1 MSKNQTGKIILMR
14 QFICTACMLFILTGV
29 SLYAD
34 EAIEDI
40 YKTTDKEE
48 EQKQFVIKLNQDNRK
63 IDLAIDNTK
72 LLIDRSRSKPYV
84 PELYM
89 RMAELYIE
97 KSKIVYFIQRE
108 KNGNQKESSLN
119 KFEYEVFKTK
129 AVEIYQRILD
139 HYPDYPDR
147 DKVYFFMAHEQR
159 ELNNIDEMVNCYKT
173 LIKNH
178 PKSNYIPEAYLL
190 LGDYYFAQQELEL
203 STDHYKKVLDYPKSP
218 AVAIARYKLAWCFI
232 NAVDYENAIKL
243 FEEAVRDIEANK
255 ELDVDTYRHVDV
267 RLESLIDM
275 AYCYPEYYK
284 NSTPEEAL
292 DYFKRYSWSRQSYT
306 IVMEKLANRYFAKKK
321 WEIAATLY
329 RELCDI
335 RQDPEKL
342 LEYCNSI
349 FECVQA
355 IGTYDSA
362 DRDVDIIVK
371 ALKRQKY
378 STNVEESQKEK
389 DIEKYEAYARNI
401 VTHLHDR
408 ARKTKSKESFKIAG
422 AAYKNYLEFFEG
434 SPVRADMQK
443 NYAEALF
450 SAEEYL
456 EAGKAY
462 EKIFNTIKLDPQDK
476 QEKLYS
482 AVISYY
488 NALKDKEHL
497 NNYEIT
503 YARQGM
509 RATGKMYASS
519 YPQSPVISDVLFNVA
534 WVAYDA
540 GMNDKAVEELTDFI
554 DKYPEGDS
562 AKAAVH
568 LVLDIYNMDEN
579 YKGLYEYGEKIL
591 ANDRITDSKF
601 KQEIAGIVKNADSKI
616 VSSMT
621 LAAVDNWDQG
631 KKELLS
637 IADDEASS
645 GMGEQALNALVVSAV
660 EKNDYETLFTAG
672 ESLIRKF
679 PESPRSKETMN
690 RMIETSYKIG
700 QFRLLV
706 EYMES
711 FLTLEP
717 KHKSSA
723 DFLSQAAKIR
733 ESFGQY
739 DMANKHYLAL
749 LNHPLY
755 SKKDQ
760 EEVVFSIA
768 GNAIKGNNYDEAL
781 SILKNRYASLGT
793 TGKIHADAIIAWIY
807 SQKNENENAKRY
819 YANALKS
826 YEKGLGKKDSAMND
840 AVARIVFAEVNRLE
854 GRYYALK
861 LVDSIDNAIV
871 KQKTD
876 LLTELEKKYEQ
887 VISYQSPEWALKA
900 CYQTALLNFEFASFL
915 KNAPLP
921 ELTEEEKQAYMA
933 AINQKASG
941 YSKKGDQYMETCSE
955 LSRKWEI
962 CDPQMV
968 AYYQPEYRSDTQG
981 KTFKI
986 FNGRISD
993 SQVGKESFSD
1003 QQLRAIYDSLYRK
1016 SGQVVSLIALS
1027 KAYIN
1032 KRDFGQA
1039 ILVTRSMMENVPD
1052 KDKRTESTLFTIL
1065 GVCHLYM
1072 GEDTLAR
1079 DEFKH
1084 ALNLDKDSMEAKIN
1098 LAGLYSHYGHKDKAM
1113 AMKAEINAS
1122 GNIGSSEL
1130 IHPKAKEYY
1139 YADMRTTKN

>member
-1 MSKNQTGKIILMR
+1 MSKNRREKSIMMR
-14 QFICTACMLFILTGV
+14 RIFCASCILFILTGL

-97 KSKIVYFIQRE
+97 KSKIVYFIQKE
-108 KNGNQKESSLN
+108 KIGNQKESSLS
-119 KFEYEVFKTK
+119 KFEYEVFKTR
-129 AVEIYQRILD
+129 AIEIYQRILD

-147 DKVYFFMAHEQR
+147 DKVYFFMAHEHR
-159 ELNNIDEMVNCYKT
+159 ELGNIDEMVNCYKT

-178 PKSNYIPEAYLL
+178 PNSIYIPEAYLL

-203 STDHYKKVLDYPKSP
+203 STEHYKKVLDYPKSP

-232 NAVDYENAIKL
+232 NAVDYEKAIKL
-243 FEEAVRDIEANK
+243 FEEAVMDIEASK

-284 NSTPEEAL
+284 NSTPEEAVN
-292 DYFKRYSWSRQSYT
+292 YFKRYSWSRQSYT
-306 IVMEKLANRYFAKKK
+306 IVMEKLANRYFAKRK
-321 WEIAATLY
+321 WEMAATLY

-362 DRDVDIIVK
+362 DKDVEIIVK
-371 ALKRQKY
+371 ALKKQKY
-378 STNVEESQKEK
+378 SINVEESQKK
-389 DIEKYEAYARNI
+389 RDIEKYEAYARNI

-422 AAYKNYLEFFEG
+422 AAYKSYLEFFEE
-434 SPVRADMQK
+434 SPVSADMLK

-462 EKIFNTIKLDPQDK
+462 EKIYNTVKLDPQDK
-476 QEKLYS
+476 QDKLYS

-519 YPQSPVISDVLFNVA
+519 YPQSPVIADVLFNVA

-540 GMNDKAVEELTDFI
+540 GMNDKAVEELTAFI
-554 DKYPEGDS
+554 EKYPEGES

-568 LVLDIYNMDEN
+568 LVLDIHNMDEN

-591 ANDRITDSKF
+591 ANNRITDSKF
-601 KQEIAGIVKNADSKI
+601 KQEIAAIVKNADTKI

-621 LAAVDNWDQG
+621 LKAVDNWDQG
-631 KKELLS
+631 KKELLT
-637 IADDEASS
+637 IADDKASS
-645 GMGEQALNALVVSAV
+645 GMGEQALNALIVSAV
-660 EKNDYETLFTAG
+660 EKNDYETFFTAG
-672 ESLIRKF
+672 ESLINKF
-679 PESPRSKETMN
+679 PESPRSKETMG

-700 QFRLLV
+700 QFRLMV
-706 EYMES
+706 EYMEL
-711 FLTLEP
+711 FLRLDP
-717 KHKSSA
+717 DHKSSA

-733 ESFGQY
+733 EIFGQY
-739 DMANKHYLAL
+739 DMANRHYLTL

-760 EEVVFSIA
+760 EEVIFSIA
-768 GNAIKGNNYDEAL
+768 ENAVKSNNYTEAL
-781 SILKNRYASLGT
+781 SILQNRYANLGA
-793 TGKIHADAIIAWIY
+793 TGKIHADAIMAWIY
-807 SQKNENENAKRY
+807 DQKNERENADRF

-826 YEKGLGKKDSAMND
+826 YEKGLGKKDPAMND
-840 AVARIVFAEVNRLE
+840 AVARIVFTEVKKLE
-854 GRYYALK
+854 DRYYALK
-861 LVDSIDNAIV
+861 LEGSIDNAIV

-876 LLTELEKKYEQ
+876 LLTDLEKRYEQ

-921 ELTEEEKQAYMA
+921 ELTEEEKKAYIA
-933 AINQKASG
+933 AIDEKASA
-941 YSKKGDQYMETCSE
+941 YTKKGNEYMDTSAE

-962 CDPQMV
+962 CDPMMV
-968 AYYQPEYRSDTQG
+968 AYYQPDYRSDTQG

-986 FNGRISD
+986 FNGRIS
-993 SQVGKESFSD
+993 SSLVGKEGLSD
-1003 QQLRAIYDSLYRK
+1003 QQLRPIYDALYRK
-1016 SGQVVSLIALS
+1016 SGQVSGLMALS
-1027 KAYIN
+1027 KAYIS
-1032 KRDFGQA
+1032 KGDFGQA
-1039 ILVTRSMMENVPD
+1039 ILVTKSMMENVPD
-1052 KDKRTESTLFTIL
+1052 KDKRTESILFTML
-1065 GVCHLYM
+1065 GLCHLYT

-1079 DEFKH
+1079 DEFKQ
-1084 ALNLDKDSMEAKIN
+1084 ALKLDKDSVEAKIN
-1098 LAGLYSHYGHKDKAM
+1098 LAGLYSYYGHRDKAM
-1113 AMKAEINAS
+1113 AMKTEINAS
-1122 GNIGSSEL
+1122 DIASPEL

-1139 YADMRTTKN
+1139 YADTRTTKN

>member
-1 MSKNQTGKIILMR
+1 MSKNRRKKSIMMRRII
-14 QFICTACMLFILTGV
+14 CASCMLFILTGV

-97 KSKIVYFIQRE
+97 KSKIVYFIQKE
-108 KNGNQKESSLN
+108 KIGNQKETSLS
-119 KFEYEVFKTK
+119 KFEYEVFKTR
-129 AVEIYQRILD
+129 AIEIYQRILD

-147 DKVYFFMAHEQR
+147 DKVYFFMAHEHR
-159 ELNNIDEMVNCYKT
+159 ELGSIDEMVNCYKT

-178 PKSNYIPEAYLL
+178 PNSNYIPEAYLL

-218 AVAIARYKLAWCFI
+218 AVAIARYKLAWCYI

-243 FEEAVRDIEANK
+243 FEEAVKDIEANK

-284 NSTPEEAL
+284 NSTPEEAVN
-292 DYFKRYSWSRQSYT
+292 YFKRYSWSRQSYT
-306 IVMEKLANRYFAKKK
+306 IVMEKLANRYFAKRK
-321 WEIAATLY
+321 WEMAATLY

-335 RQDPEKL
+335 RHDPEKL

-362 DRDVDIIVK
+362 DKDVEIIVK
-371 ALKRQKY
+371 ALKKQKY
-378 STNVEESQKEK
+378 SINVEESQKK
-389 DIEKYEAYARNI
+389 RDIEKYEAYARNI

-422 AAYKNYLEFFEG
+422 AAYKSYLEFFEE
-434 SPVRADMQK
+434 SPVSADMLK

-462 EKIFNTIKLDPQDK
+462 EKIYNTIKLDSQDK
-476 QEKLYS
+476 QDKLYS

-519 YPQSPVISDVLFNVA
+519 YPQSPVIADVLFNVA

-540 GMNDKAVEELTDFI
+540 GMNDRAVEELKAFI
-554 DKYPEGDS
+554 EKYPEGES

-579 YKGLYEYGEKIL
+579 YKGLYEYGERIL

-601 KQEIAGIVKNADSKI
+601 KQEIASIVKNADSKI

-621 LAAVDNWDQG
+621 LKAVDNWDQG
-631 KKELLS
+631 KKELLT
-637 IADDEASS
+637 IADDKASS
-645 GMGEQALNALVVSAV
+645 GMGEQALNALIVSAV
-660 EKNDYETLFTAG
+660 EKNDYETFFTAG
-672 ESLIRKF
+672 ESLINKF
-679 PESPRSKETMN
+679 PESPRSKETMG

-700 QFRLLV
+700 QFRLMV

-711 FLTLEP
+711 FLKLEP
-717 KHKSSA
+717 GHKSSA

-733 ESFGQY
+733 EIFGQY
-739 DMANKHYLAL
+739 DMANRHYLTL

-760 EEVVFSIA
+760 EEVIFSIA
-768 GNAIKGNNYDEAL
+768 ENAIKSNNYTEAL
-781 SILKNRYASLGT
+781 SILQNRYANLGA
-793 TGKIHADAIIAWIY
+793 TGKIHADAIMAWIY
-807 SQKNENENAKRY
+807 DQKNERENANRF

-826 YEKGLGKKDSAMND
+826 YERGLGKKDSAMND
-840 AVARIVFAEVNRLE
+840 AVARIVFAAVKREE
-854 GRYYALK
+854 ARYYALK
-861 LVDSIDNAIV
+861 LEGSIDNAIV

-876 LLTELEKKYEQ
+876 LLTDLEKRYEQ

-921 ELTEEEKQAYMA
+921 ELTEEEKKAYIA
-933 AINQKASG
+933 AINEKASA
-941 YSKKGDQYMETCSE
+941 YTKKGNEYLDTSAE

-962 CDPQMV
+962 CDPMMV
-968 AYYQPEYRSDTQG
+968 AYYQPDYRSDTQG

-986 FNGRISD
+986 FNGRISS
-993 SQVGKESFSD
+993 SQVGKEGLGD
-1003 QQLRAIYDSLYRK
+1003 QQLRPIYDTLYRK
-1016 SGQVVSLIALS
+1016 SGQVSGLMALS
-1027 KAYIN
+1027 KAYIS
-1032 KRDFGQA
+1032 KGDFGQA
-1039 ILVTRSMMENVPD
+1039 ILVAKSLMENVPD
-1052 KDKRTESTLFTIL
+1052 KDKRTESILFTML

-1072 GEDTLAR
+1072 GEDALAR
-1079 DEFKH
+1079 DEFKQ
-1084 ALNLDKDSMEAKIN
+1084 ALKIDKDSVEAKIN
-1098 LAGLYSHYGHKDKAM
+1098 LAGLYSYYGHRDKAM
-1113 AMKAEINAS
+1113 AMKTEINAS
-1122 GNIGSSEL
+1122 DITSPEL

-1139 YADMRTTKN
+1139 YADTRTTKN

>member
-1 MSKNQTGKIILMR
+1 
-14 QFICTACMLFILTGV
+14 MLFMLTGL
-29 SLYAD
+29 SLYAE
-34 EAIEDI
+34 EAIDDI
-40 YKTTDKEE
+40 YKTTDKAE

-97 KSKIVYFIQRE
+97 KSKIVYFIQKE
-108 KNGNQKESSLN
+108 KIGNQKESSLS
-119 KFEYEVFKTK
+119 KFEYEVFKTR

-139 HYPDYPDR
+139 QYPDYPDR
-147 DKVYFFMAHEQR
+147 DKVYFFMAHEHR
-159 ELNNIDEMVNCYKT
+159 ELGNIDEMVNCYKA

-178 PKSNYIPEAYLL
+178 PDSNYIPEAYLL

-218 AVAIARYKLAWCFI
+218 AVPIARYKLAWCFI
-232 NAVDYENAIKL
+232 NAVDYEKAIKL
-243 FEEAVRDIEANK
+243 FEEAVRDIETNK

-284 NSTPEEAL
+284 NSTPEEAVN
-292 DYFKRYSWSRQSYT
+292 YFKRYSWSRQSYT
-306 IVMEKLANRYFAKKK
+306 IVMEKLANRYFAKRK
-321 WEIAATLY
+321 WEMAATLY

-335 RQDPEKL
+335 RQDPNKL

-371 ALKRQKY
+371 ALKREKY
-378 STNVEESQKEK
+378 SINVEESQKKK

-422 AAYKNYLEFFEG
+422 AAYKSYLEFFEG
-434 SPVRADMQK
+434 SPVMADMQK

-462 EKIFNTIKLDPQDK
+462 EKIINTIKLDPQDK
-476 QEKLYS
+476 QDKLYS

-497 NNYEIT
+497 SNYEIT

-509 RATGKMYASS
+509 RATGKMYASN
-519 YPQSPVISDVLFNVA
+519 YPQSPVIPDVLFNVA

-540 GMNDKAVEELTDFI
+540 GMNDKAVEELTAFI
-554 DKYPEGDS
+554 EKYPEGES
-562 AKAAVH
+562 AKAAAH

-591 ANDRITDSKF
+591 ANDRISDSKF
-601 KQEIAGIVKNADSKI
+601 KQEIAAIVKNADSKI

-631 KKELLS
+631 KKELLN
-637 IADDEASS
+637 IADDKASS

-660 EKNDYETLFTAG
+660 EKNDYETLLTAG
-672 ESLIRKF
+672 ESLINKF

-690 RMIETSYKIG
+690 RMIDTSYRIG
-700 QFRLLV
+700 HFRLLV
-706 EYMES
+706 DYMER

-717 KHKSSA
+717 NHKSSA

-739 DMANKHYLAL
+739 DMANRHYLAL

-768 GNAIKGNNYDEAL
+768 GNAIKSNNYDEAL
-781 SILKNRYASLGT
+781 SILKTRYASLGPA
-793 TGKIHADAIIAWIY
+793 GKIHADAIMAFIY
-807 SQKNENENAKRY
+807 DQKNESDNARRY
-819 YANALKS
+819 YLSALRA
-826 YEKGLGKKDSAMND
+826 YEKGLGKKNPAMND
-840 AVARIVFAEVNRLE
+840 AVARIVFTEVKRE
-854 GRYYALK
+854 EDRYYALK
-861 LVDSIDNAIV
+861 LTESIDNAIV

-876 LLTELEKKYEQ
+876 LLADLEKKYEQ
-887 VISYQSPEWALKA
+887 VISYQSPEWALKS

-921 ELTEEEKQAYMA
+921 ELTEEERQAYIA
-933 AINQKASG
+933 AINEKASV
-941 YSKKGDQYMETCSE
+941 YTKKGNEYMDTSAE

-968 AYYQPEYRSDTQG
+968 AYYQPEYRSETQS

-993 SQVGKESFSD
+993 SQVGKEGLSD
-1003 QQLRAIYDSLYRK
+1003 QQLKSIYDSLYRK
-1016 SGQVVSLIALS
+1016 SGQVESLIALS
-1027 KAYIN
+1027 KAYID

-1039 ILVTRSMMENVPD
+1039 ILATRNLMENVPD

-1079 DEFKH
+1079 DEFKQ
-1084 ALNLDKDSMEAKIN
+1084 ALLLNKDSIEAKIN
-1098 LAGLYSHYGHKDKAM
+1098 LAGLYSYYGHKDKAM
-1113 AMKAEINAS
+1113 AMKNGINAS
-1122 GNIGSSEL
+1122 DITSSEL

>member
-1 MSKNQTGKIILMR
+1 MR
-14 QFICTACMLFILTGV
+14 RIICTACMLFILLV
-29 SLYAD
+29 ARLYAN
-34 EAIEDI
+34 EAIEGI

-48 EQKQFVIKLNQDNRK
+48 EQKQFLIKLNQDNRK
-63 IDLAIDNTK
+63 IDLAIENTK

-97 KSKIVYFIQRE
+97 KAKVVYFIQKEKTGRE
-108 KNGNQKESSLN
+108 KASSLN
-119 KFEYEVFKTK
+119 KFEYEVFKTR

-139 HYPDYPDR
+139 HYPDYSDR

-218 AVAIARYKLAWCFI
+218 AIAIARYKLAWCFI
-232 NAVDYENAIKL
+232 NVVDYENAIKL

-284 NSTPEEAL
+284 KSTPEEAL

-306 IVMEKLANRYFAKKK
+306 IVMEKLANRYFAKRN
-321 WEIAATLY
+321 WEMAATLY

-335 RQDPEKL
+335 RQDPAKL

-362 DRDVDIIVK
+362 DRDVDIIVN

-378 STNVEESQKEK
+378 SINVEESQKKK
-389 DIEKYEAYARNI
+389 DIEKYETYARNI

-422 AAYKNYLEFFEG
+422 AAYCSYLEFFDR
-434 SPVRADMQK
+434 SPVSADMQK

-456 EAGKAY
+456 EAGKTY
-462 EKIFNTIKLDPQDK
+462 EKIFKTVSLNPQDK
-476 QEKLYS
+476 QDKLYS
-482 AVISYY
+482 AIISYY
-488 NALKDKEHL
+488 NALKEKEKL

-509 RATGKMYASS
+509 RATGKLYASS

-534 WVAYDA
+534 WVAYDS
-540 GMNDKAVEELTDFI
+540 GMNDKAVEELTAFI
-554 DKYPEGDS
+554 EKYPEGES

-579 YKGLYEYGEKIL
+579 YEGLYEYGEKIL
-591 ANDRITDSKF
+591 GNARIADTQF
-601 KQEIAGIVKNADSKI
+601 KQEIESIVNNADSKI

-631 KKELLS
+631 KQKLMN
-637 IADDEASS
+637 IADDKTSS

-672 ESLIRKF
+672 ESLVSKY
-679 PESPRSKETMN
+679 PEAIRSKETMN
-690 RMIETSYKIG
+690 RMIDISYKIG

-711 FLTLEP
+711 FLKIEP
-717 KHKSSA
+717 GHKSAA
-723 DFLSQAAKIR
+723 DFLNQAAKIR

-739 DMANKHYLAL
+739 DLANRHYQAL

-760 EEVVFSIA
+760 EEIVFTITR
-768 GNAIKGNNYDEAL
+768 NALKTQNYEEVL

-793 TGKIHADAIIAWIY
+793 TGKIHADAIMAWIY
-807 SQKNENENAKRY
+807 YQKNENENAKRY
-819 YANALKS
+819 HLNALKS
-826 YEKGLGKKDSAMND
+826 YEKGLGKKDPAMND
-840 AVARIVFAEVNRLE
+840 AVARIVFSEVNKLE
-854 GRYYALK
+854 ARYYALK
-861 LVDSIDNAIV
+861 LVENIDNAIV

-876 LLTELEKKYEQ
+876 LLADLEKKYEQ
-887 VISYQSPEWALKA
+887 VIGYQSPEWALKA

-933 AINQKASG
+933 AINEKASG
-941 YSKKGDQYMETCSE
+941 YTKKGNEYMGTCAD

-962 CDPQMV
+962 CDPGMV
-968 AYYQPEYRSDTQG
+968 AYYQFEYRSDTQG

-986 FNGRISD
+986 FNGSISEG
-993 SQVGKESFSD
+993 QVGKESLSD
-1003 QQLRAIYDSLYRK
+1003 RQFKAVYDALYSK
-1016 SGQVVSLIALS
+1016 SGQFASMLALS

-1039 ILVTRSMMENVPD
+1039 ILVARSMMENMPD
-1052 KDKRTESTLFTIL
+1052 KDKKSEAVLYTIM

-1079 DEFKH
+1079 DEFKQ
-1084 ALNLDKDSMEAKIN
+1084 ALNLDKNLTEAKIN
-1098 LAGLYSHYGHKDKAM
+1098 LAGLYSYYGHKDKAM
-1113 AMKAEINAS
+1113 ALKTEINAS
-1122 GNIGSSEL
+1122 GNIDSSEL